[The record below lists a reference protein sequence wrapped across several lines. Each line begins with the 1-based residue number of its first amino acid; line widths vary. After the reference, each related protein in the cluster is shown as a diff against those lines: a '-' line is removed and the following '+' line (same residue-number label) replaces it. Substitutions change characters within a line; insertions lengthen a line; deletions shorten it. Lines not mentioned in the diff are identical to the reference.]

1 MELFP
6 VCLFLLAAF
15 TAASSAG
22 PQESNR
28 YVAAGSETITM
39 ELPAGTHVSEL
50 DKLIWKRNGSLVYIK
65 GNKKAIN
72 NKFTVSPNWALNVP
86 AAELLVVGQVSVY
99 TLEVHDTQGKEKVT
113 MKTILHLL
121 EKVRTP
127 TLTINC
133 MDKDNAV
140 FTCFCNISQTQDLV
154 YEWKLNGAVQSG
166 KDKVFKVPRKPVW
179 KSVSC
184 EVSNKAGKE
193 SSVASEAKCIDS
205 SVPAVLYQIYQ
216 KYFWYIV
223 GGGGGLVLLLFFIT
237 VLCCVRARTRRKN
250 RMQTESEMRLEWTN
264 QTPRQDQQQQRE
276 KKKKKKGPQPGGS
289 QPHRCKSSQDA
300 NRSRRKDP
308 AATPLAS
315 KDHATSAASS
325 ANPARP
331 RPSPRPPQSE
341 RDGGLGVDHGP
352 PLPKPRKKAGPKTN
366 SRARP

>member
-1 MELFP
+1 M
-6 VCLFLLAAF
+6 
-15 TAASSAG
+15 SSNLTSS
-22 PQESNR
+22 PQVSNR
-28 YVAAGSETITM
+28 YVAAGSEIVTI
-39 ELPAGTHVSEL
+39 ELPAGTIVSDT
-50 DKLIWKRNGSLVYIK
+50 DKLVWKRNGSLVHNKVK
-65 GNKKAIN
+65 GNR
-72 NKFTVSPNWALNVP
+72 NKFNVSPTWALEVL
-86 AAELLVVGQVSVY
+86 AAELQVVGQVDVY
-99 TLEVHDTQGKEKVT
+99 TLEVHDSSGKEKVT
-113 MKTILHLL
+113 MKTFLHLL
-121 EKVRTP
+121 EKVRIP

-133 MDKDNAV
+133 TDKDNAV
-140 FTCFCNISQTQDLV
+140 FHCFCNISQRQDLV
-154 YEWKLNGAVQSG
+154 YKWTLSGNVQLE
-166 KDKVFKVPRKPVW
+166 KTQTFKVPRKLFGR
-179 KSVSC
+179 SVSC

-193 SSVASEAKCIDS
+193 SSAASEAKCKDS
-205 SVPAVLYQIYQ
+205 SASAVLYQIYDE
-216 KYFWYIV
+216 YFWYIV

-250 RMQTESEMRLEWTN
+250 RMQMENEMRLEWTN

-276 KKKKKKGPQPGGS
+276 KKKKKKKKGPQPGGS

-366 SRARP
+366 NRPRP

>member
-22 PQESNR
+22 SQVSNR
-28 YVAAGSETITM
+28 YVAAGSETVTM
-39 ELPAGTHVSEL
+39 ELPAGTIVSGT
-50 DKLIWKRNGSLVYIK
+50 DKLVWKRNGSLVHNKVK
-65 GNKKAIN
+65 GNK
-72 NKFTVSPNWALNVP
+72 NKFNVSSTWALEVP
-86 AAELLVVGQVSVY
+86 AAELQVVGRVDVY
-99 TLEVHDTQGKEKVT
+99 TLEVHDSSGKEKVT
-113 MKTILHLL
+113 MKTFLHLL

-133 MDKDNAV
+133 TDKDNAV
-140 FTCFCNISQTQDLV
+140 FHCFCNISQRQDLV
-154 YEWKLNGAVQSG
+154 YKWTLSG
-166 KDKVFKVPRKPVW
+166 IDQLEKTQTFKVPRKLFGR
-179 KSVSC
+179 SVLC

-193 SSVASEAKCIDS
+193 NSAASEAKCKDS
-205 SVPAVLYQIYQ
+205 SVSAVLYQIYEN
-216 KYFWYIV
+216 YFWYIV

-237 VLCCVRARTRRKN
+237 VLCCVRARSRRKN

-276 KKKKKKGPQPGGS
+276 KKKKKGPQPGGS

-331 RPSPRPPQSE
+331 RASPRPPQSE
-341 RDGGLGVDHGP
+341 RNGGLGVDHGP